1 MIWFWL
7 ILGVVLILVELVL
20 PGAVV
25 VFLGFGALAVALAIY
40 LGLVEGWM
48 SAFTLWFIGSLLLL
62 IILRSF
68 LQRYMPQ
75 GEAQRQSTDED
86 LDAYG
91 AVITVA
97 EAMSPDQAGRIH
109 FRGTTWP
116 GICYEKALQSGE
128 KAAGSTGRCNT
139 CIKCFCRSCELQRL
153 AWPLVELPSNRVQM
167 FL

>member
-7 ILGVVLILVELVL
+7 ILGVVLILLELVL

-25 VFLGFGALAVALAIY
+25 VFVGFGALMVALALY
-40 LGLVEGWM
+40 LGMVAGWT
-48 SAFTLWFIGSLLLL
+48 SAFTLWFISSPLLI

-68 LQRYMPQ
+68 LQRYMPK
-75 GEAQRQSTDED
+75 GESQRQSTDED

-91 AVITVA
+91 ALITVA

-128 KAAGSTGRCNT
+128 KAKIIHREN
-139 CIKCFCRSCELQRL
+139 LL
-153 AWPLVELPSNRVQM
+153 WVVEPYRQSDAE
-167 FL
+167 

>member
-1 MIWFWL
+1 MISFWL
-7 ILGVVLILVELVL
+7 VFGVVLILLELAL
-20 PGAVV
+20 PGAVA
-25 VFLGFGALAVALAIY
+25 VFLGFGALVVALALY
-40 LGLVEGWM
+40 LGLVEGWI
-48 SAFTLWFIGSLLLL
+48 SAFTLWFISSLLLL

-128 KAAGSTGRCNT
+128 KATIIHREN
-139 CIKCFCRSCELQRL
+139 LL
-153 AWPLVELPSNRVQM
+153 WVVEPCQPSDTE
-167 FL
+167 

>member
-7 ILGVVLILVELVL
+7 ILGVVLILLELVL

-25 VFLGFGALAVALAIY
+25 VFVGFGALMVALALY
-40 LGLVEGWM
+40 LGMVAGWT
-48 SAFTLWFIGSLLLL
+48 SAFTLWFISSPLLI

-68 LQRYMPQ
+68 LQRYMPK
-75 GEAQRQSTDED
+75 GESQRQSTDED

-91 AVITVA
+91 ALLTVA

-128 KAAGSTGRCNT
+128 KAKIIHREN
-139 CIKCFCRSCELQRL
+139 LL
-153 AWPLVELPSNRVQM
+153 WVVEPYRQSDAE
-167 FL
+167 